1 MVLVLE
7 AKHVRKKFG
16 GVVALADASMTLE
29 KGEVCG
35 LVGANGSGKT
45 TFARIISGLIKP
57 DGGELYINGSK
68 VDIQSG
74 FEAEQFGIALVH
86 QNLSLVPEMT
96 IWENINLGRE
106 DTGRLGFVQIDRAI
120 NKAHEALRELAP
132 HLSVHERVKNL
143 PPSQKQLVEVAKAL
157 CKQPQILILDEP
169 TASLSFDQVKRLF
182 EIINKLKNQGTS
194 IVFISHRLPEVT
206 EICDRLVVFRDG
218 HSVGVIEREKI
229 NQEEV
234 VFLITGKR
242 EKEIG
247 EVKAKPESG
256 EAKADIVLEVENVSL
271 KDSGERISLQLKRG
285 EIVGLGGLQG
295 QGQEEILL
303 LLSGLFSPGSANIKI
318 EGKSVIINHPRD
330 AIKEGMFLIPGD
342 REKEGLFLP
351 HTVFFN
357 LVYPQFPWPEKE
369 FFLPWKELEAEADR
383 IIDMITLVPP
393 DKNMIVSNLS
403 GGNQQKVVIGKWLA
417 MSPRILLLNDPTKGV
432 DVETR
437 MHFYK
442 IVRGLAQNGTSVL
455 FYSTDT
461 DELVANCDRV
471 LVMFEGRITEEIRGE
486 ELGKERLLEAS
497 LRGGGGA
504 EN

>member
-1 MVLVLE
+1 
-7 AKHVRKKFG
+7 
-16 GVVALADASMTLE
+16 
-29 KGEVCG
+29 
-35 LVGANGSGKT
+35 
-45 TFARIISGLIKP
+45 
-57 DGGELYINGSK
+57 
-68 VDIQSG
+68 
-74 FEAEQFGIALVH
+74 
-86 QNLSLVPEMT
+86 
-96 IWENINLGRE
+96 
-106 DTGRLGFVQIDRAI
+106 
-120 NKAHEALRELAP
+120 
-132 HLSVHERVKNL
+132 
-143 PPSQKQLVEVAKAL
+143 
-157 CKQPQILILDEP
+157 
-169 TASLSFDQVKRLF
+169 
-182 EIINKLKNQGTS
+182 
-194 IVFISHRLPEVT
+194 
-206 EICDRLVVFRDG
+206 
-218 HSVGVIEREKI
+218 
-229 NQEEV
+229 
-234 VFLITGKR
+234 
-242 EKEIG
+242 
-247 EVKAKPESG
+247 
-256 EAKADIVLEVENVSL
+256 
-271 KDSGERISLQLKRG
+271 
-285 EIVGLGGLQG
+285 
-295 QGQEEILL
+295 
-303 LLSGLFSPGSANIKI
+303 SPGSANIKI
-318 EGKSVIINHPRD
+318 EGKSVIIKHPRD